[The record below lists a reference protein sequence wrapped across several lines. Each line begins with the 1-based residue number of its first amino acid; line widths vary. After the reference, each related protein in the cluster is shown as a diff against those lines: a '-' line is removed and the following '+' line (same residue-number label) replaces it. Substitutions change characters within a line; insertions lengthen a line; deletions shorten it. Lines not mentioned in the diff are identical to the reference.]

1 MGEGRL
7 GLTDRDEYGGGR
19 LSAGARNESPAA
31 I

>member
-7 GLTDRDEYGGGR
+7 GPTDRDEYGGGR